1 MTGLFWHDDRPEVRR
16 LMPPIPETGWQTPR
30 DLPSLA
36 AAHALAIDV
45 ETYDPELTAHGP
57 GWARGRS
64 HLVGIAVGTDD
75 GWRRYFPIRHTVE
88 ASYNLQPEHV
98 LAWAAVELA
107 RPQQPKLGANLMYDV
122 GSLRAEGVLVQ
133 GELYDVEFAE
143 ALLDEAATVNLDDLG
158 QRYLDKG
165 KTSSQLYDWCRAWYG
180 GGVDQRMNIW
190 RAPPRLVGPYAEGDV
205 DLPFAV
211 LDKQWQ
217 RLQSEELVDL
227 FRMECAL
234 IPLLVEMRFAGVS
247 VDLVRAE
254 QVRSDLLAAS
264 TIEQAKLR
272 SIVGF
277 DVNVNAAASIAK
289 AFDKFGYPY
298 DRTPKGAPSFDKDF
312 LVACHNPIAGAVN
325 EIRKL
330 DKLRT
335 TFVENYILG
344 AHVKGKVYC
353 SFNPL
358 RADETGARSGRFSSN
373 DPDLQNIPVRDKV
386 WGKKIRGL
394 FIPDSGHKQWRKFDE
409 SQIEYRLL
417 VHYAVGPGADEARC
431 KYATDPNTDY
441 HSWVQHEVVG
451 PQAGWDMS
459 TPELV
464 KFWRFLVKNINF
476 GCVYGMGE
484 GHLAELIN
492 KPLREAKTILAAYHR
507 GVPFVRATMAACC
520 DEVERLGYITTLL
533 GRRSRFDLWEP
544 VTRAKCAAARLANPP
559 LPYNE
564 ALLTYG
570 QIKRAYAYRSLNR
583 RLQGGAA
590 DLFKVAML
598 KCWQSGVYAQTGVP
612 RLIVH
617 DEKDFSDAGNSTNEA
632 FREMKHI
639 METPLRLRVP
649 LIVNEERG
657 PNWGEL
663 RDV

>member
-1 MTGLFWHDDRPEVRR
+1 
-16 LMPPIPETGWQTPR
+16 MPPIPDTGWTKPTTF
-30 DLPSLA
+30 PSLA
-36 AAHALAIDV
+36 SARALTIDV
-45 ETYDPELTAHGP
+45 ETYDPELTEHGP

-75 GWRRYFPIRHTVE
+75 GHRWYFPIRHTVE
-88 ASYNLQPEHV
+88 LRDNLQPNHV
-98 LAWAAVELA
+98 LEWAAVELA
-107 RPQQPKLGANLMYDV
+107 RPQQPKLGANLIYDI
-122 GSLRAEGVLVQ
+122 GSLRAEGVYVQ
-133 GELYDVEFAE
+133 GQLYDVEFAE
-143 ALLDEAATVNLDDLG
+143 ALLDESATVNLDDLG
-158 QRYLDKG
+158 ERYLG
-165 KTSSQLYDWCRAWYG
+165 RSKTSTQLYDWCRAWYG
-180 GGVDQRMNIW
+180 GGEDQRANIW
-190 RAPPRLVGPYAEGDV
+190 RAPPSLVGPYAEGDV

-217 RLQSEELVDL
+217 RLQSESLLDL
-227 FRMECAL
+227 FHMECDL
-234 IPLLVEMRFAGVS
+234 IPLLVEMRFAGVT
-247 VDLVRAE
+247 VDLEHAE
-254 QVRSDLLAAS
+254 QVRADLLSAS

-277 DVNVNAAASIAK
+277 DVNVNAAASIVK
-289 AFDKFGYPY
+289 AFDKFGYKY
-298 DRTPKGAPSFDKDF
+298 NRTPTGAPSFGKDF
-312 LVACHNPIAGAVN
+312 LKACKNPVADAIN

-335 TFVENYILG
+335 TFVENYVLG
-344 AHVKGKVYC
+344 AHVNGKVYC

-373 DPDLQNIPVRDKV
+373 DPNLQNIPIRDKM
-386 WGKKIRGL
+386 WGKKLRSL
-394 FIPDSGHKQWRKFDE
+394 FVPDSGHKQWRKFDE

-417 VHYAVGPGADEARC
+417 VHYAVGPGADEARR

-464 KFWRFLVKNINF
+464 KFWRFLVKNVNF

-484 GHLAELIN
+484 CHLAELIN
-492 KPLREAKTILAAYHR
+492 KPLREAKAILAAYHR

-533 GRRSRFDLWEP
+533 GRRSRFNLWEP
-544 VTRAKCAAARLANPP
+544 MRRMESLEDKLANPP
-559 LPYNE
+559 LPYEE
-564 ALLTYG
+564 ALLRYG

-590 DLFKVAML
+590 DLFKIAML
-598 KCWQSGVYAQTGVP
+598 KCWRSGVYTVTGVP

-617 DEKDFSDAGNSTNEA
+617 DEKDFSDHGNNTDKA

-639 METPLRLRVP
+639 METPLQLRVP
-649 LIVNEERG
+649 LIVNEEQG
-657 PNWGEL
+657 TNWGDMH
-663 RDV
+663 DV